1 MKAICFFDI
10 KNNNNNL
17 NEIQFKIIDLYF
29 LSIIIIIIIDNDDL
43 DFRINKY

>member
-1 MKAICFFDI
+1 MKALCFFSI

-17 NEIQFKIIDLYF
+17 NEIQFKIINLYF
-29 LSIIIIIIIDNDDL
+29 LSIIIIIIDNDDL